1 MTKTI
6 KSLLAIA
13 IAAFAFTACS
23 DIPEPE
29 GYNENAGVP
38 TEDYGELVGDGTVLT
53 PFNIAAAIKKC
64 KEVGNETSAEK
75 YYIAGK
81 VVATKSVSA
90 DEASFGNITFDLADD
105 ITSDKKFTCYQV
117 MGSDGA
123 KLPEGYT
130 VNQGDEVIVYGPVVN
145 FKNNTPE
152 TAGKGAAQI
161 YSINGKK
168 TDGSEI
174 TPPVLPEQ
182 PAGDGSEG
190 NPFNIAAA
198 IAKCK
203 EAGQT
208 ATADKYYVRGIA
220 QADAT
225 PDASYGN
232 ATIKM
237 VDKEGE
243 TDVFTAYQVLGS
255 DGKKMPSTYTI
266 KKGDVVVVYGKLVNF
281 KGNTPET
288 EGKGAANIV
297 TVNGNKTEVIDEGG
311 EGGDGGEGGG
321 GGTGEA
327 NYTKSIEGAVIT
339 LTHNSLT
346 PSTTVETV
354 DFDTYGWANA
364 AEPTAVNTT
373 NGTTVTCGQG
383 EGSSTPKFYTATH
396 GVRFYAKNTL
406 TLASIT
412 KPIAKIVLTCDS
424 YNGTDYVGN
433 EQLYASQD
441 GNTTTIVNDWTSA
454 SAGTQARVKTIEI
467 TYAQ

>member
-1 MTKTI
+1 MKKTI

-38 TEDYGELVGDGTVLT
+38 TEDYGELVGDGTVFT

-168 TDGSEI
+168 TDGSEV
-174 TPPVLPEQ
+174 TPPVLPDQ

-190 NPFNIAAA
+190 NPFNVAAA
-198 IAKCK
+198 VEKCLGTG
-203 EAGQT
+203 ET
-208 ATADKYYVRGIA
+208 ATTESYFIRGLAATEFTVGTYNNIEVKIVDKLGSTQEFTVYRV
-220 QADAT
+220 
-225 PDASYGN
+225 
-232 ATIKM
+232 K
-237 VDKEGE
+237 DKEGK
-243 TDVFTAYQVLGS
+243 G
-255 DGKKMPSTYTI
+255 I
-266 KKGDVVVVYGKLVNF
+266 KEGYKINKGDVIVVYGPVVNY

-288 EGKGAANIV
+288 ATGAYIVSVNGAAP
-297 TVNGNKTEVIDEGG
+297 EVKDGG
-311 EGGDGGEGGG
+311 EGGGGEGGG

-364 AEPTAVNTT
+364 AEPTAVTTT
-373 NGTTVTCGQG
+373 NGTNVTCGQG
-383 EGSSTPKFYTATH
+383 EGSTTPKFYTATH

-406 TLASIT
+406 TLASTT

-441 GNTTTIVNDWTSA
+441 GNTTTIVNDWTST
-454 SAGTQARVKTIEI
+454 SAGSQARVKTIEI